1 MEITLKDYIEY
12 YKIRMQR
19 YEGDKTFAYS
29 YKTEKA
35 LYDCIS
41 SVKSMEE
48 LQQNKASEF
57 GKLAVENGVALAK
70 DEATCRLEFYKKEK
84 EEIYAKGQQEL
95 LEKFTAATDAYS
107 IATIVNE
114 VMAKNNIE
122 ITIDTV
128 WPIDFFGMIDM
139 LEKIE
144 ICQKAIVPED
154 WKADIQQLEKKY
166 IQHIQDRTKASLK
179 SIRNYKPN
187 WKINYEILW
196 EHRHRKKNPLS
207 DAILKQRIAEHQQYC
222 KSFL

>member
-1 MEITLKDYIEY
+1 MEIILKDYIEY

-19 YEGDKTFAYS
+19 YESDTIFAYS

-48 LQQNKASEF
+48 LQQSKASEF

-70 DEATCRLEFYKKEK
+70 DEAACRLAFYKKEK

-95 LEKFTAATDAYS
+95 MEKITAATEAYS
-107 IATIVNE
+107 IATIINE
-114 VMAKNNIE
+114 VIAKNNIE
-122 ITIDTV
+122 ITIDTL
-128 WPIDFFGMIDM
+128 WPIDFFSMIDV

-144 ICQKAIVPED
+144 ICQKAIVPD
-154 WKADIQQLEKKY
+154 NWKADIQQLEKGY
-166 IQHIQDRTKASLK
+166 IQHIQDQTKACLK
-179 SIRNYKPN
+179 SIHNYKPD

-196 EHRHRKKNPLS
+196 EYRHRKKNPLPDS
-207 DAILKQRIAEHQQYC
+207 MLKQRIAEHQQYC
-222 KSFL
+222 KAFV